1 MSLFGHHKTCSCD
14 PSSKPIIVQSKKRK
28 ALSFKRLNNLPP
40 HLNEKA
46 GDGLQEQVLQWSQ
59 LCRLWRYRRNYQ
71 SGLVGLGGGET
82 LLWVLYKAKALI
94 LFFNIIEKRKIL
106 QCNPWKL

>member
-1 MSLFGHHKTCSCD
+1 LQEQVLQYHKTCSCD

-46 GDGLQEQVLQWSQ
+46 GDGLQEQVLQ
-59 LCRLWRYRRNYQ
+59 C
-71 SGLVGLGGGET
+71 GLVGLGGGET

-106 QCNPWKL
+106 QCNP